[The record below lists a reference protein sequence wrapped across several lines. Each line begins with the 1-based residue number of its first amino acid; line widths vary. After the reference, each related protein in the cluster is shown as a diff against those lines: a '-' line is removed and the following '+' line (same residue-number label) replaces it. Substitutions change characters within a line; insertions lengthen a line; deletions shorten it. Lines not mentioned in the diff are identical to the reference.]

1 MTGEIVIRV
10 SALIFIAGLGWITGF
25 VLNLRSRDISVL
37 LIYIIS
43 PVVIFISILQS
54 PADWSYL
61 GYSAAAFSTASLA
74 AGIAYLVGGVL
85 WQDGRVNLFA
95 FAGGT
100 GNTGYF
106 GLPLVFAVF
115 NERQVAIAVFI
126 IIGLNIYEFTC
137 GYFITARAF
146 LTIKESLKCIVRL
159 PVIYAAIAGMA
170 FKALKIAPGEIVLST
185 LSNFKGAYSVLGM
198 MVIGITLAAYRKI
211 ELDRSFLL
219 ATIGWKHIVYPLVG
233 IGFFHILTGVSART
247 LAVIALMLASPMAAN
262 TVVVANTLG
271 VHPEK
276 VALAVMV
283 STLLAIITTPLAM
296 AWVNGLTG

>member
-1 MTGEIVIRV
+1 MPGEIVIRV
-10 SALIFIAGLGWITGF
+10 LSLIFMAGLGWSVGF
-25 VLNLRSRDISVL
+25 ALKLQSRDIASL
-37 LIYIIS
+37 LIYIVS
-43 PVVIFISILQS
+43 PFVIFISILQS
-54 PADWSYL
+54 PADWSYF
-61 GYSAAAFSTASLA
+61 GYSAAAFSTASVA
-74 AGIAYLVGGVL
+74 AGIAYLVGAVL
-85 WQDGRVNLFA
+85 WQDGRANLFA

-115 NERQVAIAVFI
+115 NERQAAIAVFI
-126 IIGLNIYEFTC
+126 IIGVNLYEFTC

-146 LTIKESLKCIVRL
+146 LTIEESLKCIVRL
-159 PVIYAAIAGMA
+159 PVIYAAMAGMA
-170 FKALKIAPGEIVLST
+170 FKALGIAPGEIVLSA
-185 LSNFKGAYSVLGM
+185 LSDFKGTYSVLGM

-233 IGFFHILTGVSART
+233 IGFFHTLTDVSART

-276 VALAVMV
+276 AALAVMV
-283 STLLAIITTPLAM
+283 STLLAVVTVPLAA
-296 AWVNGLTG
+296 AWVTGLTG